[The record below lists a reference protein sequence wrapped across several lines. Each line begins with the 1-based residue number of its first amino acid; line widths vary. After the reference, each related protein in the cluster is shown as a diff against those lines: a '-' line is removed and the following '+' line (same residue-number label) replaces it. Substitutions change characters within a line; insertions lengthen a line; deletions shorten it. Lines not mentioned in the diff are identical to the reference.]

1 MNNRPIVISIGEQ
14 IDQDQEMDRKISIQ
28 STSNITTPSLV
39 LRVEKGQM
47 VVKML
52 VRLQNDE
59 EDGYF

>member
-1 MNNRPIVISIGEQ
+1 MNNRPIVIPIGEQ
-14 IDQDQEMDRKISIQ
+14 IDQDQEMDRNISIQ

-52 VRLQNDE
+52 VKLQNDE
-59 EDGYF
+59 EDGYL

>member
-1 MNNRPIVISIGEQ
+1 MNNRPIVIPIGEQ

-28 STSNITTPSLV
+28 STTNITTPSLV

-52 VRLQNDE
+52 VKLQNDE
-59 EDGYF
+59 EDGYL

>member
-39 LRVEKGQM
+39 LRVEKGQI

-52 VRLQNDE
+52 VKLQNDE